1 MLPILNLYEQPVN
14 VTIHL
19 LRRLNVKVTNET
31 VSEAVLNH
39 PDYPSILSIS
49 DTLAKLHIENAAITI
64 DGDRLDEVSLPFIA
78 FVRTAGSFVL
88 VTDIKNSSVFY
99 ISDTS
104 KVVSKPISDF
114 LKEFAGVVLL
124 AEASEISGD
133 LNFEAK
139 KKNETLQLVKI
150 YMLIAV
156 AGLIVIST
164 IINNAAL
171 YPQFTVPY
179 SFLLLLK
186 VCGIVSTVLLLWYE
200 VDKANPALQKI
211 CSGGKKTNCNAILNS
226 TAAKIAGLSWSELGF
241 FYFSGGFL
249 FLLMRPNSVVQQ
261 LSIIAILNLIALP
274 YIFFSVFY
282 QWRIAKQWCPLCLT
296 VQAILFTEFLVN
308 MFFQNLRFGNSI
320 DLVTLFRLF
329 ISFSLP
335 VAVWLIIKPLLLN
348 KQKAKQDFRSLQRI
362 KFNNEIFLALLQKQK
377 RMSEPTDGLGILL
390 GNKSAQNTLIKVCNP
405 YCGPCAKAHP
415 EIEKLLEET
424 DNLKVQIIF
433 TATNS
438 EHDFTALPVKHLL
451 DIAQTYDESLT
462 KKALDDWYLAEKK
475 DYKVFTQKY
484 RINGELKDQNS
495 KVDAMSRWCK
505 KVDIQFTPTI
515 FFNGY
520 QLPNAYSI
528 SDLGYFLKN
537 S

>member
-1 MLPILNLYEQPVN
+1 
-14 VTIHL
+14 
-19 LRRLNVKVTNET
+19 
-31 VSEAVLNH
+31 
-39 PDYPSILSIS
+39 
-49 DTLAKLHIENAAITI
+49 
-64 DGDRLDEVSLPFIA
+64 
-78 FVRTAGSFVL
+78 
-88 VTDIKNSSVFY
+88 
-99 ISDTS
+99 
-104 KVVSKPISDF
+104 
-114 LKEFAGVVLL
+114 
-124 AEASEISGD
+124 
-133 LNFEAK
+133 
-139 KKNETLQLVKI
+139 
-150 YMLIAV
+150 
-156 AGLIVIST
+156 
-164 IINNAAL
+164 
-171 YPQFTVPY
+171 
-179 SFLLLLK
+179 
-186 VCGIVSTVLLLWYE
+186 
-200 VDKANPALQKI
+200 
-211 CSGGKKTNCNAILNS
+211 
-226 TAAKIAGLSWSELGF
+226 
-241 FYFSGGFL
+241 
-249 FLLMRPNSVVQQ
+249 
-261 LSIIAILNLIALP
+261 
-274 YIFFSVFY
+274 
-282 QWRIAKQWCPLCLT
+282 
-296 VQAILFTEFLVN
+296 

-320 DLVTLFRLF
+320 DLVTLLRLF

-438 EHDFTALPVKHLL
+438 EHDFTALPVKRLL